1 MAAKRGLGKGLSALI
16 PETEEKEEKE
26 NNSIEISIKEIHPN
40 QYQPRKEFD
49 QEKLK
54 ELAAS
59 IQEHGII
66 QPIVVTST
74 KKGYQIIIG
83 ERRWRAAH
91 ICGLKTIPAIV
102 KEFSEQEIMEIALIE
117 NLQREDLNAIEEANA
132 YRQLI
137 DEFSLTQDDLAIRL
151 GKSRSLIANTLRLLT
166 LSKNIQQFIKDNKLS
181 PGHGRALLSMENNET
196 RNLLA
201 KKVIEE
207 KLSVR
212 ELEKLTKDLKNKNQ
226 GKNKRKQKQKSI
238 KSPIILELEENLQK
252 TLGTKVNITNK
263 SKRGKI
269 EIEYYSNEDL
279 ERILEIITT

>member
-16 PETEEKEEKE
+16 PETEEKE
-26 NNSIEISIKEIHPN
+26 NNSIEISIEEIHPN

-66 QPIVVTST
+66 QPIVVTSME
-74 KKGYQIIIG
+74 KGYQIIIG

-91 ICGLKTIPAIV
+91 MCGLKTIPAIV
-102 KEFSEQEIMEIALIE
+102 KEFSKQEIMEIALIE
-117 NLQREDLNAIEEANA
+117 NLQREDLNSIEEANA

-151 GKSRSLIANTLRLLT
+151 GKSRSFIANTLRLLT
-166 LSKNIQQFIKDNKLS
+166 LSKNIQQLIKDNKLS
-181 PGHGRALLSMENNET
+181 SGHGRALLSMENNEI

-201 KKVIEE
+201 KKVVEE

-212 ELEKLTKDLKNKNQ
+212 ELERLTRDLKNKNQ

-252 TLGTKVNITNK
+252 TLGTKVNIMNK

-279 ERILEIITT
+279 ERILEIITS

>member
-1 MAAKRGLGKGLSALI
+1 MAVKRGLGKGLSALI
-16 PETEEKEEKE
+16 PEAEEKE
-26 NNSIEISIKEIHPN
+26 NNSTEIKINEIHPN

-66 QPIVVTST
+66 QPIVVTPT

-91 ICGLKTIPAIV
+91 MCGLKTIPAIV

-117 NLQREDLNAIEEANA
+117 NLQREDLNIIEEANA
-132 YRQLI
+132 YRKLI

-151 GKSRSLIANTLRLLT
+151 GKSRSFIANTLRLLT
-166 LSKNIQQFIKDNKLS
+166 LSKDIQQFIKNNKLS
-181 PGHGRALLSMENNET
+181 PGHGRALLSIENKEA

-201 KKVIEE
+201 KKAINE

-212 ELEKLTKDLKNKNQ
+212 ELEKLTKNLKNKDP

-238 KSPIILELEENLQK
+238 RSPIILELEENLQK

-263 SKRGKI
+263 NKRGKI

-279 ERILEIITT
+279 ERILEIITS